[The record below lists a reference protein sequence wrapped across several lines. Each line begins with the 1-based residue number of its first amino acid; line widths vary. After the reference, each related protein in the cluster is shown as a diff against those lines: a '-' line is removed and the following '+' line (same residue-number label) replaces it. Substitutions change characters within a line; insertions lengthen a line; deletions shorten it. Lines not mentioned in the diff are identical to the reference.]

1 MVNILVAFYSRTGT
15 VESLA
20 NAIADGA
27 REAGGEVRLRR
38 ARELVP
44 AETMAAVPG
53 WTDNANRMNAAYEAP
68 TPADAE
74 WADAVILGTPTRF
87 GIVSSELKAY
97 LDGLGGLWAQGK
109 LAGKVGSVFSA
120 TSSLHGGNE
129 ATILSLYA
137 PLSHFGMIIV
147 PLGYSDP
154 AMFKAGTPYGATA
167 ATGRDRRPITD
178 DERHVAHWQGKRVT
192 QVATALRGAK
202 TSG

>member
-1 MVNILVAFYSRTGT
+1 MVNVLIAFYSRTGT

-20 NAIADGA
+20 NAVAEGA

-38 ARELVP
+38 AREIVS

-53 WTDNANRMNAAYEAP
+53 WRESADRMNGAYAAP

-74 WADAVILGTPTRF
+74 WADAFILGTPTRF

-97 LDGLGGLWAQGK
+97 LDSLGGLWAQGK

-129 ATILSLYA
+129 ATILSLFA

-154 AMFKAGTPYGATA
+154 AMFKAGSPYGATA
-167 ATGRDRRPITD
+167 ATGRDHRPITE
-178 DERHVAHWQGKRVT
+178 DERHVARWQGRR
-192 QVATALRGAK
+192 ATTIAAKLRG
-202 TSG
+202 